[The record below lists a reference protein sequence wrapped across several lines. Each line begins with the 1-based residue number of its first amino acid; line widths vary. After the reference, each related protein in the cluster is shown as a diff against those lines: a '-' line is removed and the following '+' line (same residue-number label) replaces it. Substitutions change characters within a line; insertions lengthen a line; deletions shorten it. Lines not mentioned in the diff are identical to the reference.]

1 MIDDKLALVTGA
13 GQGLGAAIAGGFAA
27 KGARVICADIDEEA
41 ARTAA
46 SAIESAGGTAFPVQL
61 DVADRAQADRV
72 AATCMARHGPIDILT
87 NNAGICPRNRIDSP
101 DVEETWRHAMAVNLD
116 GTLHMSL
123 AFVAQLRATRGTIV
137 NMASVAAFVSTATS
151 LAYSTSK
158 AGVKMLT
165 QSLAQELAADGIRV
179 NAIAPGPMKTGI
191 TLPTREDP
199 ERYRQFLTR
208 IPLGRFGDPEEL
220 VGPALFLASDM
231 SSYVTGT
238 TLVVDGG
245 YLAV

>member
-1 MIDDKLALVTGA
+1 MIDGKLALVTGA
-13 GQGLGAAIAGGFAA
+13 GQGLGAAIARGFAE
-27 KGARVICADIDEEA
+27 KGARVICADINIEA
-41 ARTAA
+41 AGSTAR
-46 SAIESAGGTAFPVQL
+46 AIETGGGIAFPIQL
-61 DVADRAQADRV
+61 DVSDRV
-72 AATCMARHGPIDILT
+72 AADRAATDCMATYGPINILI

-101 DVEETWRHAMAVNLD
+101 DVEEAWRRAMAVNLD
-116 GTLHMSL
+116 GTLHMTL

-165 QSLAQELAADGIRV
+165 QGLAQELAADGIRV
-179 NAIAPGPMKTGI
+179 NAIAPGPMKTDI

-199 ERYRQFLTR
+199 ERYKQFLTR

>member
-1 MIDDKLALVTGA
+1 MIEDKLALVTGA
-13 GQGLGAAIAGGFAA
+13 GQGLGAAIAIGFA
-27 KGARVICADIDEEA
+27 KNGARVICADIDAER
-41 ARTAA
+41 ARSTAN
-46 SAIESAGGTAFPVQL
+46 AIEAGGGTAYPMQL
-61 DVADRAQADRV
+61 DVSDRAAADHL
-72 AATCMARHGPIDILT
+72 AAETEAKHGPIDILI
-87 NNAGICPRNRIDSP
+87 NNAGICPRNRIDNP
-101 DVEETWRHAMAVNLD
+101 DVEETWRRAMAVNLD

-123 AFVAQLRATRGTIV
+123 AFVAQLRETRGRIV

-179 NAIAPGPMKTGI
+179 NAIAPGPMKTDI

>member
-1 MIDDKLALVTGA
+1 MIDGKLALVTGA
-13 GQGLGAAIAGGFAA
+13 GQGLGAAIAIGFA
-27 KGARVICADIDEEA
+27 KNGARVVCADIDMER
-41 ARTAA
+41 ARTTVH
-46 SAIESAGGTAFPVQL
+46 AIEADGGIAYPMQL
-61 DVADRAQADRV
+61 DVSDRAAADRV
-72 AATCMARHGPIDILT
+72 AAETETKHGPIDILI

-101 DVEETWRHAMAVNLD
+101 DVEETWRQAMAVNLD

-123 AFVAQLRATRGTIV
+123 AFVAQLRETQGTIV

-179 NAIAPGPMKTGI
+179 NAIAPGPMKTDI

-199 ERYRQFLTR
+199 ERYKQFLTR

-220 VGPALFLASDM
+220 VGPALFLASGM

>member
-1 MIDDKLALVTGA
+1 MIEGKLALVTGA
-13 GQGLGAAIAGGFAA
+13 GQGLGAAIAGGFAG
-27 KGARVICADIDEEA
+27 KGARIICADIDEEA
-41 ARTAA
+41 ARVTA
-46 SAIESAGGTAFPVQL
+46 SAIEASGGTAFSVQL
-61 DVADRAQADRV
+61 DVSNRAQTDQV
-72 AATCMARHGPIDILT
+72 AAAIMAQNGPIHILI
-87 NNAGICPRNRIDSP
+87 NNAGICPRNRIDNP
-101 DVEETWRHAMAVNLD
+101 DVEETWRRAMSVNLD
-116 GTLHMSL
+116 GTLHMTL
-123 AFVAQLRATRGTIV
+123 AFVAQLRETRGTVV

-179 NAIAPGPMKTGI
+179 NAIAPGPMKTDI

-199 ERYRQFLTR
+199 ERYQQFLTR

>member
-1 MIDDKLALVTGA
+1 MIDGKLALVTGA
-13 GQGLGAAIAGGFAA
+13 GQGLGAAIAIGFA
-27 KGARVICADIDEEA
+27 KNGARVICADIDAERA
-41 ARTAA
+41 HSTVH
-46 SAIESAGGTAFPVQL
+46 AIEADGGIAYPIQL
-61 DVADRAQADRV
+61 DVSDRAAADRV
-72 AATCMARHGPIDILT
+72 AAETEAKHGPIDILI

-101 DVEETWRHAMAVNLD
+101 DVEETWRRAMAINLD

-123 AFVAQLRATRGTIV
+123 AFVAQLRETRGRIV

-179 NAIAPGPMKTGI
+179 NAIAPGPMKTDI

>member
-1 MIDDKLALVTGA
+1 MIENKLALVTGA
-13 GQGLGAAIAGGFAA
+13 GQGLGAAIAGGFAD
-27 KGARVICADIDEEA
+27 KGARVICADIDAGA
-41 ARTAA
+41 ARSAA
-46 SAIESAGGTAFPVQL
+46 RDIEAGGGTAFPMQL
-61 DVADRAQADRV
+61 DVSDRV
-72 AATCMARHGPIDILT
+72 ATDRAAAECAERHGPIDILI

-101 DVEETWRHAMAVNLD
+101 DVEETWRRAMAVNLD

-123 AFVAQLRATRGTIV
+123 AFVAQLRATRGVIV

-179 NAIAPGPMKTGI
+179 NAIAPGPMKTDI

-231 SSYVTGT
+231 STYVTGT

>member
-1 MIDDKLALVTGA
+1 MIEGKLALVTGA
-13 GQGLGAAIAGGFAA
+13 GQGLGAAIAGGFAG

-41 ARTAA
+41 ARTTVR
-46 SAIESAGGTAFPVQL
+46 AIETAGGTAYPVQL
-61 DVADRAQADRV
+61 DVSDRAAADRT
-72 AATCMARHGPIDILT
+72 AAEYASAYGPIDILI
-87 NNAGICPRNRIDSP
+87 NNAGICPRNQIDSP
-101 DVEETWRHAMAVNLD
+101 DVEETWRRAMAVNLD
-116 GTLHMSL
+116 GTLHMTL
-123 AFVAQLRATRGTIV
+123 AFVAQLRQTRGTVV

-165 QSLAQELAADGIRV
+165 QSLAQELAKDGIRV
-179 NAIAPGPMKTGI
+179 NAIAPGPMKTDI

>member
-1 MIDDKLALVTGA
+1 MIEGKLALVTGA
-13 GQGLGAAIAGGFAA
+13 GQGLGAAIAGGFAG

-41 ARTAA
+41 ARTTVR
-46 SAIESAGGTAFPVQL
+46 AIETAGGTAYPVQL
-61 DVADRAQADRV
+61 DVSERATADRT
-72 AATCMARHGPIDILT
+72 ATECASAYGPIDILI

-101 DVEETWRHAMAVNLD
+101 DVEETWRRAMAVNLD
-116 GTLHMSL
+116 GTLHMTL
-123 AFVAQLRATRGTIV
+123 AFVAQLRETRGTVV

-179 NAIAPGPMKTGI
+179 NAIAPGPMKTDI

-208 IPLGRFGDPEEL
+208 IPLGRFGDPNEL

>member
-1 MIDDKLALVTGA
+1 MIDGKLALVTGA
-13 GQGLGAAIAGGFAA
+13 GQGLGAAIAIGFA
-27 KGARVICADIDEEA
+27 KNSARVICADIDAER
-41 ARTAA
+41 ARSTVG
-46 SAIESAGGTAFPVQL
+46 AIEANGGIAYPMQL
-61 DVADRAQADRV
+61 DVSDRAAADRL
-72 AATCMARHGPIDILT
+72 AAETEAKHGPIDILI

-101 DVEETWRHAMAVNLD
+101 DVEETWRRAMAVNLD

-123 AFVAQLRATRGTIV
+123 AFVAQLRETRGRIV

-179 NAIAPGPMKTGI
+179 NAIAPGPMKTDI